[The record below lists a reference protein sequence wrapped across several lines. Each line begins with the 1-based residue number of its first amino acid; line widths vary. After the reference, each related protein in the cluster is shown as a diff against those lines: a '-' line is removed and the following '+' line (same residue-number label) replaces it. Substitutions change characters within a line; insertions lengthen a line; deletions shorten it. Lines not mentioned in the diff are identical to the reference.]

1 MTSLFWRETLLA
13 CIVDRLVFAV
23 NTRRFSIKCVSLKFS
38 NSMYLNYFMEK
49 RLVIGRVTNFDNN
62 QPRKGKG
69 DPTQT
74 RLVRDKGMIK
84 PC

>member
-1 MTSLFWRETLLA
+1 
-13 CIVDRLVFAV
+13 
-23 NTRRFSIKCVSLKFS
+23 
-38 NSMYLNYFMEK
+38 MYLNYFMEK